1 MPNISDLE
9 WIVQINKLA
18 NGVTRLTLQPGQRFP
33 KVRQHCD
40 TIELSMSISAQ
51 HASPKR

>member
-9 WIVQINKLA
+9 WIAPINKLA
-18 NGVTRLTLQPGQRFP
+18 SGVTRLTPEPGQRFP

-40 TIELSMSISAQ
+40 IIELSMSISAQ